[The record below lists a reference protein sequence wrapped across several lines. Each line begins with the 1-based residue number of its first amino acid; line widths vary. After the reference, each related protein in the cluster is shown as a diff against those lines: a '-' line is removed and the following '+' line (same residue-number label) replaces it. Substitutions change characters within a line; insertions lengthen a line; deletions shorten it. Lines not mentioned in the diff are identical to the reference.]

1 MTKLPH
7 IISQLQNATPE
18 DIDLVTRAY
27 HYAEKAHADQK
38 RFSGEPYFLHLEET
52 ALILAEWKMDSTTVA
67 AGLLHDIIEDTSVT
81 EKDIEKEFGKPIL
94 FLIEGVTKLG
104 KLKYR
109 GVERHVESLRKLFM
123 ATSKDVRVI
132 IVKLADKLHNMRT
145 LGHVPKEKQRRIA
158 LEALEIY
165 APIANRLGMGYIK
178 GELEDLVFQYTHPKE
193 HEESLQLFK
202 QRSHR
207 DKAYLEKVYR
217 SLQKEL
223 VKHNITNAHV
233 DYRLKH
239 LYSFWKKLQHYKM
252 DVEKIYDVVALR
264 VIVPSVEDCYR
275 VLGIVHNMWKP
286 LPGRIKDYIALPKP
300 NGYQSLH
307 TTIFTGDG
315 GIAEIQIRTEAMH
328 AEAEYGVAAWFAY
341 KEMNQTSKKKTSVTK
356 KEFQQKYAWARDVA
370 SAADID
376 AESKEF
382 LSEIKTDMFEDRIF
396 IFTPKGDVV
405 DLPTGSGPIDFA
417 YAIHSDIGN
426 KVSGTKINGKMT
438 SLDTILNN
446 GDIVEILT
454 RKDANPSSK
463 WLDYVK
469 TSTAKKHIKQYV
481 QENSLMNK
489 FLKNW
494 NS

>member
-1 MTKLPH
+1 MTKL
-7 IISQLQNATPE
+7 SQILSTLQNPKPE

-27 HYAEKAHADQK
+27 HYAEKAHSGQK

-52 ALILAEWKMDSTTVA
+52 ALILAEWKMDSATVA
-67 AGLLHDIIEDTSVT
+67 IGLLHDIIEDTPIT
-81 EKDIEKEFGKPIL
+81 EKDIEKEFGKQIL
-94 FLIEGVTKLG
+94 FVIEGVTKLG

-145 LGHVPKEKQRRIA
+145 LSHVPKEKQRRLA

-165 APIANRLGMGYIK
+165 APIANRLGMGYVK

-193 HEESLQLFK
+193 HAETVQLFK

-217 SLQKEL
+217 SLKKEL
-223 VKHNITNAHV
+223 AKHNIIDVHV

-239 LYSFWKKLQHYKM
+239 LYSLWKKLQRYKM
-252 DVEKIYDVVALR
+252 DMEKVYDIVALR
-264 VIVPSVEDCYR
+264 VVVPSVEDCYR
-275 VLGIVHNMWKP
+275 VLGIIHNMWKP

-315 GIAEIQIRTEAMH
+315 GIAEIQIRTEEMH
-328 AEAEYGVAAWFAY
+328 EEAEYGIAAWFAY
-341 KEMNQTSKKKTSVTK
+341 KEANQSSKRKTSVTK
-356 KEFQQKYAWARDVA
+356 KEFQEKYAWARDVESVSDSEA
-370 SAADID
+370 SSDD
-376 AESKEF
+376 F
-382 LSEIKTDMFEDRIF
+382 LSDIKTDMFEDRIF

-405 DLPTGSGPIDFA
+405 DLPIGSGPIDFA

-426 KVSGTKINGKMT
+426 KTASAKINGKMS
-438 SLDTILNN
+438 SLDTVLQN
-446 GDIVEILT
+446 GDIVEIAT
-454 RKDANPSSK
+454 RKDAKPSGK

-489 FLKNW
+489 LFKNW